1 MTVCVL
7 CTDLHLLISHLF
19 EIITKTSFRFPLKM
33 SRLWTFQVTCKTL
46 PGETVCVTGSCAE
59 LGNWKVEKLLPLEP
73 QDTGYA
79 GFGGEKE

>member
-1 MTVCVL
+1 
-7 CTDLHLLISHLF
+7 
-19 EIITKTSFRFPLKM
+19 M

-46 PGETVCVTGSCAE
+46 PGEVVCVTGSCPE
-59 LGNWKVEKLLPLEP
+59 LGNWKVNKIVPLEP